1 MSYADPPSDVLTWTG
16 FGLTITVT
24 RVGPLRADLRVAGDL
39 DMASAPVLM
48 AALEHQLD
56 SGRRY
61 IRVDLSDLAF
71 LDASA
76 LAVFVEAHWTFLARR
91 GSLLLDGLSA
101 RHRRMVTI
109 AGLGDVLLLA
119 CEHADAPEPATR

>member
-1 MSYADPPSDVLTWTG
+1 MPYADPPSDVLTWTC

-24 RVGPLRADLRVAGDL
+24 RVGPLRADLRFAGDL
-39 DMASAPVLM
+39 DLASASVLKD
-48 AALEHQLD
+48 ALQHQLD
-56 SGRRY
+56 TGRRY
-61 IRVDLSDLAF
+61 TRVDLTDVTF

-76 LAVFVEAHWTFLARR
+76 LGILVEAHWTFLARG

-101 RHRRMVTI
+101 RHRRTVDI

-119 CEHADAPEPATR
+119 CERADEAESAAR

>member
-1 MSYADPPSDVLTWTG
+1 MPYAEPPSDVLTWTC

-24 RVGPLRADLRVAGDL
+24 RVGALRADLRVAGDL
-39 DMASAPVLM
+39 DMESASVLQD
-48 AALEHQLD
+48 ALQYQLD
-56 SGRRY
+56 TGRRY
-61 IRVDLSDLAF
+61 TRVDLSDVTF

-76 LAVFVEAHWTFLARR
+76 LGVLVEAHWMFLARR

-101 RHRRMVTI
+101 RHRRTVAI

-119 CEHADAPEPATR
+119 CERADAAEPAGR